1 MTLLVEKSMKTNME
15 TKKEPVAPDITNEL
29 IMPWDKVV
37 MVSGGFD
44 PVHVGHLRM
53 FDEAKALGDKLI
65 VVLNCDAWLVRKK
78 GRAFMSSDER
88 AELIRG
94 FRSVDLVYVLE
105 TDRDDVCEALELFKP
120 HIFANGGDR
129 KADNIPE
136 YKTCEDLGIEMV
148 FNVGGGKIQSSSEL
162 LKKYEDNGKE

>member
-1 MTLLVEKSMKTNME
+1 ME
-15 TKKEPVAPDITNEL
+15 NKKEI
-29 IMPWDKVV
+29 IV

-53 FDEAKALGDKLI
+53 FEEAKKLGTRLI

-78 GRAFMSSDER
+78 GKAFMQQDER

-94 FRSVDLVYVLE
+94 FGCVDGVFILESDRS
-105 TDRDDVCEALELFKP
+105 DVSEAIEHIRP

-129 KADNIPE
+129 DEVNAANPE
-136 YKTCEDLGIEMV
+136 SSLYKDIHTCKKLGVQMV
-148 FNVGGGKIQSSSEL
+148 FNVGGGKVRSSSEL
-162 LKKYEDNGKE
+162 LKNYNS